1 MRHVLLA
8 MGLTMFFATGALAA
22 SFTDNG
28 NGTVS
33 DATTSLMWQ
42 QCSAGQSTTTTPC
55 DTGTA
60 AYYDWGAGTATS
72 ALAYCQGLSL
82 AGFSDWRLPN
92 VKELKSLVSA
102 TTANPAINTAYFP
115 KTQSY
120 YYWTSTS
127 DANGPATA
135 WYVGFDYGEI
145 VGATKS
151 TPVANLNY
159 VRCVR
164 GQ

>member
-1 MRHVLLA
+1 MRHVLLV
-8 MGLTMFFATGALAA
+8 MGLTVFFATCALSA

-28 NGTVS
+28 TGTVS

-60 AYYDWGAGTATS
+60 AYYDWGAGTSTS

-82 AGFSDWRLPN
+82 AGFADWRLPN

-102 TTANPAINTAYFP
+102 TTANPAINTTYFP
-115 KTQSY
+115 NTKSY

-127 DANGPATA
+127 DADGPGAA

-145 VGATKS
+145 AGSTKS
-151 TPVANLNY
+151 NPVANVSY